1 MMEEQKPKPVV
12 WMGSSKEDLK
22 EFPDDVQG
30 EFGHALW
37 VAQQGDKYVSAKPLK
52 GFGGASALEIVEDY
66 DGDTY
71 RAVYTVRFAEAVF
84 VLHSYVI
91 QKEIEKRNITQAEAG
106 KIMGIDQ
113 SDVSRLLK
121 GRLRTFSIERLFQF
135 LNRLGYNVEL
145 KIIQERSR
153 KRQAHTYVNAA

>member
-1 MMEEQKPKPVV
+1 MMEERKPKSVV

-22 EFPDDVQG
+22 EFPDDVQD

-52 GFGGASALEIVEDY
+52 GFGGASVLEIVEDY

-84 VLHSYVI
+84 VLHCY
-91 QKEIEKRNITQAEAG
+91 QKKSRRGAETP
-106 KIMGIDQ
+106 K
-113 SDVSRLLK
+113 SDVELIKRRLK
-121 GRLRTFSIERLFQF
+121 AAE
-135 LNRLGYNVEL
+135 EL
-145 KIIQERSR
+145 YEEM
-153 KRQAHTYVNAA
+153 KRGGVL

>member
-1 MMEEQKPKPVV
+1 MEERKPKSVV

-22 EFPDDVQG
+22 EFPDDVQD

-52 GFGGASALEIVEDY
+52 GFGGASVLEIVEDY

-84 VLHSYVI
+84 VLHCY
-91 QKEIEKRNITQAEAG
+91 QKKSRRGTGTPKSDMELIKRRLKAAE
-106 KIMGIDQ
+106 
-113 SDVSRLLK
+113 
-121 GRLRTFSIERLFQF
+121 
-135 LNRLGYNVEL
+135 EL
-145 KIIQERSR
+145 YEEM
-153 KRQAHTYVNAA
+153 KRGGVL

>member
-1 MMEEQKPKPVV
+1 METMEERKPKPVV

-22 EFPDDVQG
+22 GFPDDVQD

-52 GFGGASALEIVEDY
+52 GFGGASVLEIVEDY

-84 VLHSYVI
+84 VLHCY
-91 QKEIEKRNITQAEAG
+91 QKKSRRGAETP
-106 KIMGIDQ
+106 K
-113 SDVSRLLK
+113 SDVELIKRRLK
-121 GRLRTFSIERLFQF
+121 AAE
-135 LNRLGYNVEL
+135 EL
-145 KIIQERSR
+145 YEEM
-153 KRQAHTYVNAA
+153 KRGGVL

>member
-1 MMEEQKPKPVV
+1 METMEERKPKPVV

-37 VAQQGDKYVSAKPLK
+37 VAQEGDKYVSAKPLK
-52 GFGGASALEIVEDY
+52 GFGGASVLEIVEDY

-84 VLHSYVI
+84 VLHCY
-91 QKEIEKRNITQAEAG
+91 QKKSRRGAETP
-106 KIMGIDQ
+106 K
-113 SDVSRLLK
+113 SDVELIKRRLK
-121 GRLRTFSIERLFQF
+121 AAE
-135 LNRLGYNVEL
+135 EL
-145 KIIQERSR
+145 YEEM
-153 KRQAHTYVNAA
+153 KRGGVL

>member
-1 MMEEQKPKPVV
+1 METMEERKPKPVV

-37 VAQQGDKYVSAKPLK
+37 VAQEGDKYVSAKPLK
-52 GFGGASALEIVEDY
+52 GFGGASVLEIVEDY

-84 VLHSYVI
+84 VLHCY
-91 QKEIEKRNITQAEAG
+91 QKKSRRGAKTP
-106 KIMGIDQ
+106 K
-113 SDVSRLLK
+113 SDVELIKRRLK
-121 GRLRTFSIERLFQF
+121 AAE
-135 LNRLGYNVEL
+135 EL
-145 KIIQERSR
+145 YEEM
-153 KRQAHTYVNAA
+153 KRGGVL

>member
-1 MMEEQKPKPVV
+1 MEVTEQRKPKPVV

-37 VAQQGDKYVSAKPLK
+37 VAQEGDKYVSAKPLK
-52 GFGGASALEIVEDY
+52 GFGGASVLEIVEDY

-84 VLHSYVI
+84 VLHCY
-91 QKEIEKRNITQAEAG
+91 QKKSRRGAETP
-106 KIMGIDQ
+106 K
-113 SDVSRLLK
+113 SDVGLIKRRLK
-121 GRLRTFSIERLFQF
+121 AAE
-135 LNRLGYNVEL
+135 EL
-145 KIIQERSR
+145 YKEM
-153 KRQAHTYVNAA
+153 KRGGVL

>member
-1 MMEEQKPKPVV
+1 MMEERKPKSVV

-22 EFPDDVQG
+22 EFPDDVQD

-52 GFGGASALEIVEDY
+52 GFDGASVLEIVEDY

-84 VLHSYVI
+84 VLHCY
-91 QKEIEKRNITQAEAG
+91 QKKSRRGTGTPKSDMELIKRRLKAAE
-106 KIMGIDQ
+106 
-113 SDVSRLLK
+113 
-121 GRLRTFSIERLFQF
+121 
-135 LNRLGYNVEL
+135 EL
-145 KIIQERSR
+145 YEEM
-153 KRQAHTYVNAA
+153 KRGGVL

>member
-1 MMEEQKPKPVV
+1 MEVTEERKPKPVV

-22 EFPDDVQG
+22 EYPD
-30 EFGHALW
+30 
-37 VAQQGDKYVSAKPLK
+37 
-52 GFGGASALEIVEDY
+52 
-66 DGDTY
+66 
-71 RAVYTVRFAEAVF
+71 AEEMSVKSQ
-84 VLHSYVI
+84 LTHVI
-91 QKEIEKRNITQAEAG
+91 QREIEKRDITQAEAG

-135 LNRLGYNVEL
+135 LNRLGYTVEL
-145 KIIQERSR
+145 KVVQERSR

>member
-1 MMEEQKPKPVV
+1 METMEERKPKPVV

-22 EFPDDVQG
+22 EFPDDVQD

-52 GFGGASALEIVEDY
+52 GFGGASVLEIVEDY

-84 VLHSYVI
+84 VLHCY
-91 QKEIEKRNITQAEAG
+91 QKKSRRG
-106 KIMGIDQ
+106 KETPK
-113 SDVSRLLK
+113 SDVELIKRRLK
-121 GRLRTFSIERLFQF
+121 AAE
-135 LNRLGYNVEL
+135 EL
-145 KIIQERSR
+145 YEEM
-153 KRQAHTYVNAA
+153 KRGGVL